1 MALLAAIA
9 AFVANC
15 LTEAL
20 PPINYFAVC
29 FILAIIKVLFFNNG
43 CQDDVM
49 MNVDVSFFHC
59 ILLCQ

>member
-1 MALLAAIA
+1 LLHSSHNKGT
-9 AFVANC
+9 V
-15 LTEAL
+15 
-20 PPINYFAVC
+20 
-29 FILAIIKVLFFNNG
+29 FNNG

>member
-29 FILAIIKVLFFNNG
+29 FILAIIKVLFLTMG
-43 CQDDVM
+43 AKM
-49 MNVDVSFFHC
+49 M
-59 ILLCQ
+59 